1 MKVWCCASCFAWR
14 GEGQALRWALVFF
27 FFEADWTGQ
36 GTTQVIYCSD
46 SLEKNF
52 LKEIRFANHTAF
64 YPSRSTMNN
73 APPFSCKARLGS
85 AATPS
90 QLSLENTRG
99 QPLHINPPLQITS
112 WLRNGALSSA
122 KAHVC
127 KNSPKFVRDGQYKQG
142 VASCDISLASL
153 LHPTVKKAHSGI
165 KPVKEPHGEI
175 LNVKEKDGGYEA

>member
-1 MKVWCCASCFAWR
+1 MSTSI
-14 GEGQALRWALVFF
+14 FF
-27 FFEADWTGQ
+27 FWSRLDWTRNNSGYLLQ
-36 GTTQVIYCSD
+36 WQPR
-46 SLEKNF
+46 KNF
-52 LKEIRFANHTAF
+52 LKEIRFANHTSF
-64 YPSRSTMNN
+64 YPPRSTMNN

-99 QPLHINPPLQITS
+99 QPLHIKPPLQITS

-142 VASCDISLASL
+142 VASCDIPLASL

-165 KPVKEPHGEI
+165 KHVKEPHGEI
-175 LNVKEKDGGYEA
+175 LNVKEKDRGYEA